1 VDAVRQ
7 RRKRRLHH
15 LRTMV
20 SGISQH
26 ACLTE
31 QKALPKMPCQRES
44 TRLDKQAQQG
54 AVIHLGVIQV
64 GDAMCHIQEHWD
76 AIAVAGS
83 AGLRERLQQVA
94 PASWCQRGQLKSL
107 QCMPCYLVAVPVR
120 GAQ

>member
-1 VDAVRQ
+1 MDAVCQ

-15 LRTMV
+15 LRSMV
-20 SGISQH
+20 SGISPT
-26 ACLTE
+26 CLLDRANSTP
-31 QKALPKMPCQRES
+31 QDALQRGS

-54 AVIHLGVIQV
+54 VVTHLGVIQV

-94 PASWCQRGQLKSL
+94 PASWR
-107 QCMPCYLVAVPVR
+107 
-120 GAQ
+120 